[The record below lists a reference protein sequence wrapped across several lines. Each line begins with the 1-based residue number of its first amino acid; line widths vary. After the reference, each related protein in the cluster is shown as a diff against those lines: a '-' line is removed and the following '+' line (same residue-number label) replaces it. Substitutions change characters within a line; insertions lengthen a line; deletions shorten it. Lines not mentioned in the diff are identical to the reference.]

1 MKKAVLN
8 IGAIVIAF
16 IIGLA
21 INNACAGDLD
31 NMSDTE
37 LRNLVSKLQQEVN
50 NLKSK
55 VAELESKIGNTSS
68 SSSGSDGASFVVD
81 GACYSKD
88 GNRIDPIDY
97 YESNNHYSITN
108 GVKTTDGS
116 SAFKVKYS
124 YDSNGRVSKS
134 VTERSSSVLEINYS
148 HSGKTST
155 YTSKTTYKNPSSMGG
170 VSETG
175 YTTTYHFK

>member
-1 MKKAVLN
+1 MKRAVLN

-55 VAELESKIGNTSS
+55 VAELESIIGNASS

-81 GACYSKD
+81 GARFSKD

-97 YESNNHYSITN
+97 MDSSNHYSITN

-116 SAFKVKYS
+116 APFKTKYS
-124 YDSNGRVSKS
+124 YDSNGRISKTIS
-134 VTERSSSVLEINYS
+134 ESSSSVSEINYS
-148 HSGKTST
+148 YSGKTSI
-155 YTSKTTYKNPSSMGG
+155 YKSKTTYKNPSSTGG
-170 VSETG
+170 LSETG
-175 YTTTYHFK
+175 YTITYHFK